1 MQDLEGR
8 NELKKQLY
16 CCYVQD
22 YTVFMTAEQEQG
34 HRKLENMNQGNI
46 QPECKSRIRT
56 KSRGNRWETQ
66 QKQIRTNKRGEGRQ
80 DNRLSK

>member
-56 KSRGNRWETQ
+56 ITIERKRVGNTAETNQ
-66 QKQIRTNKRGEGRQ
+66 A
-80 DNRLSK
+80 